1 MKMASVSQGV
11 LLVWTPNISPGT
23 DATKRST
30 TSLSGLEQL
39 AQRLEPQ
46 CIAHLVAV
54 LWKVIA
60 AVQSFFQIARH
71 ARQHGQV

>member
-1 MKMASVSQGV
+1 MKMASVSQWV

-23 DATKRST
+23 DAMKKTT

-39 AQRLEPQ
+39 AQRLEPKF
-46 CIAHLVAV
+46 IAHLLAV

-60 AVQSFFQIARH
+60 AVQSFFQITRH